1 MKRPIITNKSKFSD
15 YLNTNKID
23 QKIKEFALMLFNII
37 DTSLSHNKNYF
48 TIYTDDDLIFDCIN
62 FKNNKKVS
70 LDINSDTCVLMK
82 VPYLSTIDTIE
93 YFIISNKIPE
103 SEQTIIKDALLWLN
117 T

>member
-1 MKRPIITNKSKFSD
+1 
-15 YLNTNKID
+15 
-23 QKIKEFALMLFNII
+23 LFNII

-62 FKNNKKVS
+62 LKNNKTVT

-93 YFIISNKIPE
+93 DFIIFDQIIE
-103 SEQTIIKDALLWLN
+103 SEQAIIKGALLWLN
-117 T
+117 TE

>member
-1 MKRPIITNKSKFSD
+1 METPSKQYIEQYIED
-15 YLNTNKID
+15 GKID
-23 QKIKEFALMLFNII
+23 PKIKEFALMLLNII
-37 DTSLSHNKNYF
+37 NTSLSHNKNYF

-93 YFIISNKIPE
+93 DFTISNKITE
-103 SEQTIIKDALLWLN
+103 SEQKIIRDALLWLDI
-117 T
+117 